1 MKRREFLSTPA
12 LGVLLPAGILDFLPA
27 QPAVDQ
33 QTTGTPA
40 QQTMGSPGP
49 AGPGQRMHS
58 DYVTFVKGIEYFHLG
73 NGEIS
78 AVVQHSPENP
88 EASFFGF
95 TIWDTEIFSRKW
107 TTFLYHPEQGFKNT
121 RVGITLN
128 ETPAGTERK
137 EGVYRGVTGFSLTRE
152 NLKSIAWE
160 RVDGSPMVVVRWT
173 AGACEVREE
182 FFVPERGAMLFRRVN
197 VTNRGAQSMDALVRI
212 SLYANFGLFDRI
224 ATDPKDTTAGAVGL
238 ARMKLLALTDKAM
251 VAGRYDVLAPLSGIQ
266 PSATGSCTFV
276 YTIKG
281 AESALKGKRST
292 IRAVPSPSLARKSF
306 TCDHPVVDHLFDV
319 SRSGLRSAV
328 SRSGRLDGGTWMYNM
343 EWLFDQVLASEAL
356 LRCGWVD
363 EARVM
368 LERNVRENIG
378 PDGRA
383 AESSRWYGDDYTEL
397 NHSGTLLY
405 GVWNYLC
412 WTGETAFIKK
422 QWPRIRLCGDF
433 PLSEKFLDMQC
444 AMVHNKRE
452 FWERDDVHGMEDGY
466 ELGYQFWVVFGLQKG
481 AQVARLVGDKATA
494 ERWEAVSGSMQN
506 GMLMHPRFRLIE
518 DGHLIKRRTLIGDW
532 QRYCLP
538 VDRNRMPP
546 GSPLALNDRPEMEP
560 DTTEVFPIAYEMID
574 PKGELSKTTLAWV
587 ERLWNQRWDFGGYS
601 RYNTDSEPDLPGP
614 WPLCSAIVAQAYLEA
629 GDDEKV
635 WRILNWL
642 NAVHG
647 GRSGGWF
654 ERYARA
660 SRPPRRRSA
669 WCRGS
674 GTK

>member
-27 QPAVDQ
+27 QPAADQ

-40 QQTMGSPGP
+40 QQTTGSPGP

-137 EGVYRGVTGFSLTRE
+137 EGAYRGVTGFSLTRE

-197 VTNRGAQSMDALVRI
+197 VTNRGARSMDALVRI

-238 ARMKLLALTDKAM
+238 ARMKLLALSDKAM

-266 PSATGSCTFV
+266 PGATGSCTFV
-276 YTIKG
+276 YAIKG

-292 IRAVPSPSLARKSF
+292 IRAVPSPALARKSF

-319 SRSGLRSAV
+319 SRSRAPLGGLPIRQA
-328 SRSGRLDGGTWMYNM
+328 GRRHLDV
-343 EWLFDQVLASEAL
+343 Q
-356 LRCGWVD
+356 
-363 EARVM
+363 
-368 LERNVRENIG
+368 
-378 PDGRA
+378 
-383 AESSRWYGDDYTEL
+383 
-397 NHSGTLLY
+397 Y
-405 GVWNYLC
+405 GVALRPGPC
-412 WTGETAFIKK
+412 LRGAAAM
-422 QWPRIRLCGDF
+422 RLGRRGPCHAG
-433 PLSEKFLDMQC
+433 
-444 AMVHNKRE
+444 
-452 FWERDDVHGMEDGY
+452 
-466 ELGYQFWVVFGLQKG
+466 
-481 AQVARLVGDKATA
+481 A
-494 ERWEAVSGSMQN
+494 ERA
-506 GMLMHPRFRLIE
+506 
-518 DGHLIKRRTLIGDW
+518 
-532 QRYCLP
+532 
-538 VDRNRMPP
+538 
-546 GSPLALNDRPEMEP
+546 
-560 DTTEVFPIAYEMID
+560 
-574 PKGELSKTTLAWV
+574 GEH
-587 ERLWNQRWDFGGYS
+587 R
-601 RYNTDSEPDLPGP
+601 
-614 WPLCSAIVAQAYLEA
+614 
-629 GDDEKV
+629 
-635 WRILNWL
+635 
-642 NAVHG
+642 
-647 GRSGGWF
+647 
-654 ERYARA
+654 
-660 SRPPRRRSA
+660 PRRA
-669 WCRGS
+669 RG
-674 GTK
+674 GVEQMVW